1 MTGTGQRRNHRSGRH
16 PMHLAVRI
24 IAAVGV
30 LAAVTVVRPSTADA
44 QGPIVTG
51 GGSSFVSLL
60 VSQWRADVAK
70 PPYNLKINY
79 TSAGSGFG
87 RDKFISGALDFG
99 QSDIQFLPEE
109 INRLNGTNRKGF
121 VYVPV
126 AAGAVAFMFNVNGT
140 NGRRITDLKLTPEAA
155 CKIFTVPNIKWNDP
169 SIAST
174 NPGVGLPDRKIRPV
188 VRSDRSGTSYV
199 MSEFCIQRAPAVWNA
214 FKSFIGSGNYGQ
226 DQYLAA
232 GQPISQWPNNYGSVS
247 QAFASDGIA
256 NVVGNAS
263 TGADT
268 ITYIETGYTKV
279 KGLPAASVQNAAGV
293 FTPPL
298 PANSTIALGFAQ
310 PRPNGTFELSYGGR
324 DPRAYFPSTY
334 SYVIAQTAGFDPA
347 KGKSLAEYLY
357 YSVCKGQERAEPLLY
372 SRLSSVLVDL
382 ALTAASQIPGAPPR
396 PATCAAPPP
405 PKLEIAAP
413 GAGGGAGGVGGG
425 AGPGA
430 VGAGGGG
437 AAAAGGPA
445 AEVAG
450 ATAVAGESG
459 AVVDGAAVGAGAVN
473 AEEAAL
479 AEELAAGAAG
489 ATGSASGTAIGASGS
504 AGPENSDVLF
514 TFLMGA
520 ALVAVG
526 VFAARGG
533 RAAVSR
539 R

>member
-1 MTGTGQRRNHRSGRH
+1 MSGIRRH
-16 PMHLAVRI
+16 PLHLAVRI
-24 IAAVGV
+24 LAAVGV
-30 LAAVTVVRPSTADA
+30 LAAVTVVHQPAADA

-109 INRLNGTNRKGF
+109 VSRLNGTARKGF

-126 AAGAVAFMFNVNGT
+126 AAGAVAFMFNVKGT
-140 NGRRITDLKLTPEAA
+140 NGKRLTDVKLTAEAA

-169 SIAST
+169 SIAAT

-214 FKSFIGSGNYGQ
+214 FRAFIGSGNYGQ
-226 DQYLAA
+226 DQYLGA

-256 NVVGNAS
+256 NVVGNDS

-279 KGLPAASVQNAAGV
+279 KGLPAASVQNAVGV

-298 PANSTIALGFAQ
+298 PANSTIALGFAR
-310 PRPNGTFELSYGGR
+310 PRPTGTFELAYDGR

-334 SYVIAQTAGFDPA
+334 SYAIAQTAGFDPA
-347 KGKSLAEYLY
+347 KGRTLAEYLY
-357 YSVCKGQERAEPLLY
+357 YAVCKGQERAEPLLY

-382 ALTAASQIPGAPPR
+382 ALNAASQIPGAPPR
-396 PATCAAPPP
+396 PGSCAAPPP

-413 GAGGGAGGVGGG
+413 GAGAGAAGGAGVGG
-425 AGPGA
+425 AGA
-430 VGAGGGG
+430 NGGG
-437 AAAAGGPA
+437 AAGAAG
-445 AEVAG
+445 AEVAVAG
-450 ATAVAGESG
+450 ETAVAGE
-459 AVVDGAAVGAGAVN
+459 AGAVAEGAVEGASAAT

-479 AEELAAGAAG
+479 AEELAVGSGAA
-489 ATGSASGTAIGASGS
+489 SASGTAIGATGS

-520 ALVAVG
+520 ALVAAG
-526 VFAARGG
+526 LFAAKGG

>member
-1 MTGTGQRRNHRSGRH
+1 MSGIRRH
-16 PMHLAVRI
+16 PLHLAVRI
-24 IAAVGV
+24 LAAVGV
-30 LAAVTVVRPSTADA
+30 LAAVTVVRPPEAAA

-109 INRLNGTNRKGF
+109 VDRLNGTARKGF

-140 NGRRITDLKLTPEAA
+140 NGKRITDLKLTPDAA

-169 SIAST
+169 AIAAT

-199 MSEFCIQRAPAVWNA
+199 LSEFCIERAPAVWNA
-214 FKSFIGSGNYGQ
+214 FRSFIGSGNFGQ
-226 DQYLAA
+226 DQYLGA

-310 PRPNGTFELSYGGR
+310 PRPNGTFELAYDGR

-334 SYVIAQTAGFDPA
+334 SYAIAQTAGFDPA
-347 KGKSLAEYLY
+347 KGRTLAEYLY
-357 YSVCKGQERAEPLLY
+357 YAVCQGQERAEPLLY

-382 ALTAASQIPGAPPR
+382 ALNAASQIPGAPPR
-396 PATCAAPPP
+396 PGSCAAPPP

-413 GAGGGAGGVGGG
+413 GAGAAGG
-425 AGPGA
+425 
-430 VGAGGGG
+430 GAGGGG
-437 AAAAGGPA
+437 AGAAGGGAGAAGGAATGPA

-450 ATAVAGESG
+450 ETAVA
-459 AVVDGAAVGAGAVN
+459 ADAAAATGAAEGAAS

-479 AEELAAGAAG
+479 AEELAVGAGAAS
-489 ATGSASGTAIGASGS
+489 GSSGSTAIGASGS

-526 VFAARGG
+526 LFAAKGG

>member
-1 MTGTGQRRNHRSGRH
+1 MSGIRRH
-16 PMHLAVRI
+16 PLHLAVRI
-24 IAAVGV
+24 LAAVGV
-30 LAAVTVVRPSTADA
+30 LAAVTVVQPPAADA

-109 INRLNGTNRKGF
+109 IDRLNGTNRKGF

-126 AAGAVAFMFNVNGT
+126 AAGAVAFMFNVKGT
-140 NGRRITDLKLTPEAA
+140 NGKRITDLKLTPDAA
-155 CKIFTVPNIKWNDP
+155 CKIFTAPNIKWNDP

-174 NPGVGLPDRKIRPV
+174 NPGVGLPDRRIRPV

-199 MSEFCIQRAPAVWNA
+199 LSEFCIQRAGAAWNA
-214 FKSFIGSGNYGQ
+214 FKAYVGQKTCGQ

-232 GQPISQWPNNYGSVS
+232 GQPVSQWPVCPDSSVS
-247 QAFASDGIA
+247 SAFASDGIA
-256 NVVGNAS
+256 NVVGNDS
-263 TGADT
+263 TGQDT

-279 KGLPAASVQNAAGV
+279 KGLPAATVQNAVGV

-298 PANSTIALGFAQ
+298 PANSTIALGFAK
-310 PRPNGTFELSYGGR
+310 PRPNGTFELAYDGR

-334 SYVIAQTAGFDPA
+334 SYAIAQTAGFDPA
-347 KGKSLAEYLY
+347 KGKTFAEYLY
-357 YSVCKGQERAEPLLY
+357 YAVCKGQERAEPLLY

-382 ALTAASQIPGAPPR
+382 ALNAASQIPGAPAR
-396 PATCAAPPP
+396 PSNCAAPPP
-405 PKLEIAAP
+405 PKLELAAP
-413 GAGGGAGGVGGG
+413 GAA
-425 AGPGA
+425 
-430 VGAGGGG
+430 GGG
-437 AAAAGGPA
+437 AAGGAAGGGA
-445 AEVAG
+445 AGGGAAGGGAAGPDAAVAG
-450 ATAVAGESG
+450 ETAVAGE
-459 AVVDGAAVGAGAVN
+459 AGAVAEGAVEGASAAN

-479 AEELAAGAAG
+479 AEELAVGAGAA
-489 ATGSASGTAIGASGS
+489 SASGTAVGATGS

-520 ALVAVG
+520 VLVAVG
-526 VFAARGG
+526 LFAAKGG
-533 RAAVSR
+533 RSAVAR